1 MVQSWKLCLGL
12 VQLQQLSSSSESS
25 FISHLQVHLTSLHL
39 PVMLSSF
46 RSLVTQ
52 AISKDEVGR
61 IFSINSLIGSIL
73 GSLVSSAYLK
83 IYNLTLDTL
92 PGAYLLVASALILLT
107 VPLNLIAMKLLQTF
121 EHRDCNKLDEDQE
134 NTKL

>member
-1 MVQSWKLCLGL
+1 
-12 VQLQQLSSSSESS
+12 
-25 FISHLQVHLTSLHL
+25 
-39 PVMLSSF
+39 MLSSF

-61 IFSINSLIGSIL
+61 IFSINALIGSIL

-121 EHRDCNKLDEDQE
+121 EHRDCNKLDEGQE